1 MPFLFSKSVD
11 PREHSVLWY
20 IFLFCSFMM
29 VQPLLRSAIL
39 LKHTPFDIVY
49 HLNRCVCQPKKVVKT
64 HRMPKNDYF
73 EYEAEISAQIKLIVQ
88 RLREE
93 RQKQRISQMDLSF
106 KAGLSQNQVN
116 YIEAGKRTPNLNSLL
131 SICKVL
137 EINPAVLFE
146 PNDTN
151 RQEARDTIIR
161 LVSQFL

>member
-1 MPFLFSKSVD
+1 M
-11 PREHSVLWY
+11 
-20 IFLFCSFMM
+20 
-29 VQPLLRSAIL
+29 
-39 LKHTPFDIVY
+39 
-49 HLNRCVCQPKKVVKT
+49 
-64 HRMPKNDYF
+64 KNDSF
-73 EYEAEISAQIKLIVQ
+73 EYEAEVAAQIKLIVQ

-151 RQEARDTIIR
+151 RKEARDTIIR